1 MDNKNVCKVPF
12 MLGVRDLFSEKLHYQ
27 AHSCVLKCQINNTKH
42 ELKMSVLKLTRK
54 SITFGESL
62 G

>member
-42 ELKMSVLKLTRK
+42 ELKMSVLKVD
-54 SITFGESL
+54 
-62 G
+62 